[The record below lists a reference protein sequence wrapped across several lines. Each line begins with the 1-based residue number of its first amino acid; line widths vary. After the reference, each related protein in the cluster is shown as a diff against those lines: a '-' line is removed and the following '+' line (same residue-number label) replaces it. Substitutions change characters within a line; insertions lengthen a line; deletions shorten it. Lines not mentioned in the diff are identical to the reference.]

1 MAIVKVHNKARNV
14 TYVYESVSY
23 WDKELRQPRSHRKL
37 IGRIDPATGD
47 IVPTG
52 KRGRS
57 DAAAVIPLHSDTDY
71 RALYEQA
78 LATIAQKDTLIAEL
92 SSQLAAVESDNRYC
106 RRSMKKACDILMDT
120 AFGKERING

>member
-23 WDKELRQPRSHRKL
+23 WDKELKQPRSHRKL

-47 IVPTG
+47 VVPTG
-52 KRGRS
+52 KRVRS
-57 DAAAVIPLHSDTDY
+57 DVAAVTPSHSDTDY

-78 LATIAQKDTLIAEL
+78 LAAIAQKDALIDEL
-92 SSQLAAVESDNRYC
+92 RSRLAAVESDNRSC

-120 AFGKERING
+120 ASGKERIYG